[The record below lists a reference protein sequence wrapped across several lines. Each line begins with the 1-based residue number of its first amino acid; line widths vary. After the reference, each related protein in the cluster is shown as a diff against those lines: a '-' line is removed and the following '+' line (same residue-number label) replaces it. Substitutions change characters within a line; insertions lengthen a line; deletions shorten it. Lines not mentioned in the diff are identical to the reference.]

1 MGYMT
6 EEAAQNLAD
15 TEVEVVDWLT
25 ASGTVFNGVMADGF
39 GYGLYHSEANVSL
52 AYGANVPYETAA
64 QQLVYDP
71 VTTAIHENCWTR
83 RARARCARAHKPEHN
98 AVSAIPW
105 IAIGRSWACVR

>member
-52 AYGANVPYETAA
+52 AYGANHPISSPKHPLRAPRELPRWGAVLSPV
-64 QQLVYDP
+64 QPQLHP
-71 VTTAIHENCWTR
+71 SQFGHR
-83 RARARCARAHKPEHN
+83 R
-98 AVSAIPW
+98 
-105 IAIGRSWACVR
+105 G